1 MISPLHDMRVK
12 RVLDAAD
19 LGAFMRLPEAQVYGE
34 SGGGVG
40 PHNRFLQVAKR
51 RDGWHIGPGFVE
63 GTPIRG
69 SNARLPS
76 SGAVWVVAKV
86 DREIKTTPI
95 GGGVLH
101 YRTGRYVIMDA
112 WLHPEPVND
121 FDLESAR
128 FVSTSRFLFTLGA
141 DGAPPANYAGA
152 QHFRIDPYALA
163 L

>member
-1 MISPLHDMRVK
+1 MVVFPCVPATATVRFSRISSARIWIL
-12 RVLDAAD
+12 
-19 LGAFMRLPEAQVYGE
+19 
-34 SGGGVG
+34 
-40 PHNRFLQVAKR
+40 R
-51 RDGWHIGPGFVE
+51 RP
-63 GTPIRG
+63 
-69 SNARLPS
+69 
-76 SGAVWVVAKV
+76 SGAGWVVAKV